1 MAKTLLITV
10 TITIILLLFSSPS
23 SSSIPFTQ
31 SETRVYYY
39 WNDNNGVE
47 DLIDQVCKRTPFYEL
62 CSSTLHN
69 NPLLS
74 PKSDIKQV
82 ALIMVN
88 NILSNATDT
97 LNYIEA
103 LLKHTKDPNLEQA
116 LALCAE
122 SYIPVVRFT
131 LPQAAAAIS
140 QGHFAFASY
149 CISDAVKEVNSCE
162 GRLSKAPSDKS
173 PLGDRNDLV
182 QKLVDV
188 ANAII
193 KLLLKA

>member
-1 MAKTLLITV
+1 MAKTLLINV
-10 TITIILLLFSSPS
+10 TITIIILLFSSSSCS
-23 SSSIPFTQ
+23 SSS
-31 SETRVYYY
+31 TRVYYY

-162 GRLSKAPSDKS
+162 GRLSKAPSDNKS

-188 ANAII
+188 ANSII

>member
-1 MAKTLLITV
+1 MAKTLHITF
-10 TITIILLLFSSPS
+10 TITIILLFS
-23 SSSIPFTQ
+23 SSSIPCTQ
-31 SETRVYYY
+31 SQTTRVYYY
-39 WNDNNGVE
+39 WNENNGVE
-47 DLIDQVCKRTPFYEL
+47 DLIEQVCKRTPFYDL
-62 CSSTLHN
+62 CISTLHN

-103 LLKHTKDPNLEQA
+103 LLKHTKDPQLEQA

-131 LPQAAAAIS
+131 LPQAAVAIS

-162 GRLSKAPSDKS
+162 GRLVKSPSDKS
-173 PLGDRNDLV
+173 PLGDRNDVV